1 MKVKFALLVLIA
13 VCVALGVALLA
24 TQRKAEEQ
32 RQTDTRTIH
41 TLTNQ
46 LDETRGRLA
55 EQQRVNAVLETN
67 LYARIAEVNQFS
79 NLVVIVSNALQRTQ
93 AEAKAAAEASAAELA
108 KRDEKIA
115 QLETERENL
124 DKKLIALNAEIA
136 SLNIKIADTERKLAA
151 SEGDREFLLKE
162 LRRLQ
167 AEKSDLERQFN
178 DVAVMRQQVNR
189 LQEEL
194 AIARRLEWI
203 RKGLSGDVP
212 KGAVLMQQGL
222 QTAAPQVRTNVMEV
236 EITTQ
241 GGVRVSAPTNAAPG
255 APKAK

>member
-1 MKVKFALLVLIA
+1 MKSKAAVFVLVLIA
-13 VCVALGVALLA
+13 LALGAALLYI
-24 TQRKAEEQ
+24 QSQAEAQ
-32 RQTDTRTIH
+32 KQTDTRTIH

-46 LDETRGRLA
+46 LDEARGRLT

-67 LYARIAEVNQFS
+67 LYTRIAEVNQFS
-79 NLVVIVSNALQRTQ
+79 NLVIVVSNALQRTQ
-93 AEAKAAAEASAAELA
+93 AEAKAAAEANAAEIA
-108 KRDEKIA
+108 KRDEKIS

-124 DKKLIALNAEIA
+124 DKKLIALNADIA
-136 SLNIKIADTERKLAA
+136 TLNTKISDTERKLAA

-162 LRRLQ
+162 LSRLQ
-167 AEKSDLERQFN
+167 SEKSDLERQFN
-178 DVAVMRQQVNR
+178 DVAVMRQQVSK

-212 KGAVLMQQGL
+212 KGGVLMQQGL
-222 QTAAPQVRTNVMEV
+222 PSTVAPAGTNTGLEV
-236 EITTQ
+236 EINTK
-241 GGVRVSAPTNAAPG
+241 GGVRVTAPTNS